1 MKKYELNL
9 IKKVAR
15 SFHNTTGYD
24 WEELFA
30 EAAIGYAEALQ
41 SYDSKKGS
49 KCTTW
54 AYTCMQN
61 RLITFL
67 QQERKN
73 KFISRDESWID
84 FPIYQTPF
92 FEIFD
97 SLSPDCK
104 IIAQMVLD
112 DPHSY
117 LEVPA
122 KMARGLIVNTL
133 IVKNKWTWRRVWD
146 AIRNIKVELANS

>member
-1 MKKYELNL
+1 MEKYELNL
-9 IKKVAR
+9 IRKVAR

-30 EAAIGYAEALQ
+30 EAAIGYAESLQ
-41 SYDSKKGS
+41 TYDPKKGS
-49 KCTTW
+49 KHTTW
-54 AYTCMQN
+54 AYKCMQN
-61 RLITFL
+61 RLIVFL
-67 QQERKN
+67 KKEKQN
-73 KFISRDESWID
+73 KFISRDESWMD

-97 SLSPDCK
+97 SLSDDSK

-122 KMARGLIVNTL
+122 RMARGLIVNTL
-133 IVKNKWTWRRVWD
+133 ITKNKWTWKRVWS
-146 AIRNIKVELANS
+146 AFRIIKVELVNS